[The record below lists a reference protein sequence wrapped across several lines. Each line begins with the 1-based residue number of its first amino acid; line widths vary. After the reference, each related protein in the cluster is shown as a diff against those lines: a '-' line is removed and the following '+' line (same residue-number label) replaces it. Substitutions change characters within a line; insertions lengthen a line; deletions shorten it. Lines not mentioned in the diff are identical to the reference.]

1 MENILKRSCLT
12 VILVLVCASCSNRAC
27 AQEQENDQSNSLV
40 GRISHIEGQLLR
52 YVPDDD
58 DWVLTEKDTPFGE
71 YDLLF
76 SSEDGK
82 VEIIMPNNTL
92 VRIGGDTQVQL
103 IELTNEATEIDVSS
117 GTARLYNRSSSTE
130 IKVTTPFGDVV
141 MPPQTRCDISVHDTQ
156 TELMSIKGSVE
167 FIQSD
172 SNAPQEV
179 IAGSS
184 SLIATSDQVS
194 ASAHSVSLEW
204 DGWNV
209 DRDVQWTQR
218 MQARGESNKYLP
230 ESLQADASELD
241 TNGSWERVNYE
252 GRYNYFW
259 RPSYVSAGWTP
270 FSSGRWIAWHGEQ
283 TWVPYDSFG
292 YVTHHYGNWVYASS
306 RWYWAPP
313 VSGLMVSAGL
323 PLLNIGVGWYP
334 GRVAWLSSSISIG
347 WFPLA
352 PYETYY
358 SGRYWGPRS
367 RVRHYNNY
375 YRCDGRRYRHYKHA
389 RFIDHRR
396 FHGSKN
402 YRHAGLRKMK
412 HGEKF
417 RGSARIPEKMRR
429 NFKTKNNHRYA
440 SNIPK
445 YRGKVE
451 KIDER
456 RIKRL
461 RQASGSKVN
470 KNPFKRRVAKTAF
483 NNRKAGKTIVKNTPR
498 KVVKNNKQVQ
508 KRLNAVNKNLPKIRQ
523 GNKQKTNRLVKANT
537 GKRKESLNKARRSLE
552 QSSKKMAQNRQK
564 VQKSAQGSRGTVSQ
578 KFSAKRQN
586 KPNRNIVV
594 KNTNSGTRS
603 LSQRSGKTHMAKRSN
618 NTGRMSNSYGRSG
631 SQQRSR
637 QNSTGRMQ
645 SYSARGRR

>member
-1 MENILKRSCLT
+1 MENIIKRSCLT
-12 VILVLVCASCSNRAC
+12 LILVLVCASCSNRAC
-27 AQEQENDQSNSLV
+27 AQEQENDQTNSLV

-52 YVPDDD
+52 YVPDED

-76 SSEDGK
+76 SSDDGK

-92 VRIGGDTQVQL
+92 VRISGDTQIQL

-117 GTARLYNRSSSTE
+117 GFARLYNNSSSTE

-141 MPPQTRCDISVHDTQ
+141 MPPQTRCDISVHETQ
-156 TELMSIKGSVE
+156 TELVSLKGSVG
-167 FIQSD
+167 FVHPGSTT
-172 SNAPQEV
+172 PQEV

-184 SLIATSDQVS
+184 SLIATSEQVS
-194 ASAHSVSLEW
+194 ASAHSVSPEW

-218 MQARGESNKYLP
+218 MHARGESKKYLP

-252 GRYNYFW
+252 GAYNYFW

-358 SGRYWGPRS
+358 SSRYWGPRS
-367 RVRHYNNY
+367 RVRHYNHY

-402 YRHAGLRKMK
+402 YRHAGLRTMK

-417 RGSARIPEKMRR
+417 RGSARIPKKMRG
-429 NFKTKNNHRYA
+429 NFKTKNKQHYA
-440 SNIPK
+440 SNMPK
-445 YRGKVE
+445 FRDRLQ

-461 RQASGSKVN
+461 RQASGNRVN
-470 KNPFKRRVAKTAF
+470 KNPFKRRVAKTPL

-508 KRLNAVNKNLPKIRQ
+508 KRLNAANKNLPKGWQ
-523 GNKQKTNRLVKANT
+523 GNKQKTNRFVKAST
-537 GKRKESLNKARRSLE
+537 GKRKVSLDKARRSF
-552 QSSKKMAQNRQK
+552 QQPSKKMAQNRQK
-564 VQKSAQGSRGTVSQ
+564 VQKSAQGSRGKARQKVTTAGQGKSNRRLYAKNTVSG
-578 KFSAKRQN
+578 R
-586 KPNRNIVV
+586 
-594 KNTNSGTRS
+594 RS
-603 LSQRSGKTHMAKRSN
+603 LSNRSVKTFSANKNSRVGTAS
-618 NTGRMSNSYGRSG
+618 GRPA

-645 SYSARGRR
+645 SYSARGRRW